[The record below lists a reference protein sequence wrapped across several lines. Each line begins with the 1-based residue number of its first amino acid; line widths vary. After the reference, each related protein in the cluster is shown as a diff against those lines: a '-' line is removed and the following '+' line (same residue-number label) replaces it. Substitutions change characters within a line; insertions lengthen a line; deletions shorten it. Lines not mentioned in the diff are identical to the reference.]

1 MNTLDEWIVWSVW
14 FSTQGLHLLD
24 GPTSFITFSVAC
36 CFHFIRFSSLL
47 SLRLGRLHGNWLFQ
61 SEWMAIVCP
70 APKSL
75 LLEPIVCRCVVGG
88 KAIQNNRTAA
98 AYLGRLCMALT
109 GPCFVFL
116 FGSEGVVFSVLCVHA
131 RTVVVVLKSENLIL
145 FLAKRKRETDGRPAS
160 REQMIG
166 PVPRKRLSCA
176 VVVFCVSSSSVVSV
190 SPLISTIFCFS

>member
-1 MNTLDEWIVWSVW
+1 
-14 FSTQGLHLLD
+14 
-24 GPTSFITFSVAC
+24 
-36 CFHFIRFSSLL
+36 
-47 SLRLGRLHGNWLFQ
+47 
-61 SEWMAIVCP
+61 MAIVCP
-70 APKSL
+70 TPKSL

-98 AYLGRLCMALT
+98 AYLGSHCMALT

-160 REQMIG
+160 GEQMIG